1 MDFTATLNQ
10 IVALSIQDRI
20 RLVQAILDSIAAE
33 QVHPDLTEFQKQE
46 LDRRI
51 NDSEAN
57 PDNVLTWE
65 EVKASVKAQSQRLNS
80 FANANLIS

>member
-1 MDFTATLNQ
+1 MDITTTLKQ
-10 IVALSIQDRI
+10 IIALSIQDRI

-33 QVHPDLTEFQKQE
+33 QDYLDLTDSQKQE

-51 NDSEAN
+51 DDYEAN

-65 EVKASVKAQSQRLNS
+65 EVKASVKARR
-80 FANANLIS
+80 

>member
-1 MDFTATLNQ
+1 MDITTTLEQ
-10 IVALSIQDRI
+10 ILTLDVSDRI

-33 QVHPDLTEFQKQE
+33 QVDFDLTESQKQE

-51 NDSEAN
+51 DDYEAN

-65 EVKASVKAQSQRLNS
+65 EVKASIKAQQ
-80 FANANLIS
+80 

>member
-1 MDFTATLNQ
+1 MDITTTLNQ
-10 IVALSIQDRI
+10 ILALSIQDRI

-33 QVHPDLTEFQKQE
+33 QEYLDLTDSHKQE

-51 NDSEAN
+51 DDYEAN

-65 EVKASVKAQSQRLNS
+65 KFKASIKARR
-80 FANANLIS
+80 

>member
-1 MDFTATLNQ
+1 MDITHTLNQ
-10 IVALSIQDRI
+10 ITALGITDRI

-33 QVHPDLTEFQKQE
+33 QVDPDLTESQKQE

-51 NDSEAN
+51 DDYEAN

-65 EVKASVKAQSQRLNS
+65 EVKASVKARK
-80 FANANLIS
+80 